1 MSIEKNKFY
10 YSQWHSNR
18 GTNHGIVYVSDI
30 ENNYVIGAVQY
41 NNDKFPKLFNTLRI
55 LDSLTT
61 FSAVAIRN
69 EVTLEAVKLHQP
81 LLYQW
86 YLENILQ
93 ESSNILTQCL

>member
-10 YSQWHSNR
+10 YSEWHSNR
-18 GTNHGIVYVSDI
+18 GTNYGVVYISDI
-30 ENNYVIGAVQY
+30 QYDYVRGAIQY
-41 NNDKFPKLFNTLRI
+41 NNANFPELFNTLRV
-55 LDSLTT
+55 LNSQST
-61 FSAVAIRN
+61 FSAVTIKN